1 MFCCCCQPN
10 DGSLT
15 AKPSIVDSLASAS
28 ITASDAAPIERF
40 AFDTDFDAAAIEAAI
55 EPHSSL
61 LYCVPPRDAPSI
73 DGPVDQSSGQQLWE
87 CAVDLVEYLAAEGAP
102 LVAARR
108 VLELGCGHG
117 LPGIWCLTRA
127 HAASVVFQD
136 RSAVVLRNITTRSL
150 ALNCRALAAAECA
163 DVVQRAQFVSG
174 DWRALALRDD
184 VFEPPFDLVLAAEC
198 LYSHES
204 TAAFVDALKRALA
217 SDGVALVA
225 TKTLYFGIGGG
236 ALAFRRAIAAASGAG
251 EAQCGRILHV
261 EQVREYADGKSNV
274 RELLK
279 VTWKSRRTGAETEN
293 E

>member
-1 MFCCCCQPN
+1 VHQT
-10 DGSLT
+10 DGSLVS
-15 AKPSIVDSLASAS
+15 KPTIVDAVASPLVSA
-28 ITASDAAPIERF
+28 ADVAPIDRF
-40 AFDTDFDAAAIEAAI
+40 AFDTNQIDINTESAI
-55 EPHSSL
+55 EPRSAL
-61 LYCVPPRDAPSI
+61 LYCVPSRDSPSI

-87 CAVDLVEYLAAEGAP
+87 CAVDLVEYLAANASA
-102 LVAARR
+102 VTNRR

-127 HAASVVFQD
+127 NAAEVVFQD
-136 RSAVVLRNITTRSL
+136 RSALVLRNITMRTL
-150 ALNCRALAAAECA
+150 ALNCRALDDRSAAGV
-163 DVVQRAQFVSG
+163 VVQRAQFVSG
-174 DWRALALRDD
+174 DWRELALRDD
-184 VFEPPFDLVLAAEC
+184 VLEPPFDLVLAAEC

-204 TAAFVDALKRALA
+204 TAAFVSALKRALA

-236 ALAFRRAIAAASGAG
+236 SLAFRRAIAAASDD
-251 EAQCGRILHV
+251 EAAPSGRILHV

-279 VTWKSRRTGAETEN
+279 VTWKSRRTDTETEN